1 MEGISVEQAV
11 EQILQHT
18 PVING
23 TEEVELSKVGGRIL
37 AQETVSCPPAIPIA
51 VSGEEIDGNMIRV
64 FEEYGIRDVSVVK

>member
-1 MEGISVEQAV
+1 MI
-11 EQILQHT
+11 
-18 PVING
+18 PVR
-23 TEEVELSKVGGRIL
+23 EAEGRIL